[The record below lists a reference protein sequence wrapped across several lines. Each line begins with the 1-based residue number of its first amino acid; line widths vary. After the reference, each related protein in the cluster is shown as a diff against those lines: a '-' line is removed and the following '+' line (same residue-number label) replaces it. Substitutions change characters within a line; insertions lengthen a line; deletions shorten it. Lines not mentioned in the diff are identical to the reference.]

1 MGDSKLLKK
10 FWFQPLADKSW
21 RMIDDDQ
28 VKQLKCVNLA
38 VDQTL

>member
-21 RMIDDDQ
+21 RMIDDQ